1 MTYYPSSAKYE
12 REKLLRVMVKFHR
25 EHEAD
30 LVERMEQQENK
41 AGYLKRLVK
50 EDLERENDAQEN
62 REGER

>member
-25 EHEAD
+25 EREAD
-30 LVERMEQQENK
+30 LVERMEQQDNK

-50 EDLERENDAQEN
+50 EDIERAGNAQDK
-62 REGER
+62 GEE

>member
-25 EHEAD
+25 EREAD

-50 EDLERENDAQEN
+50 EDIEREGNAQDQEN
-62 REGER
+62 E